1 MEDDE
6 VEKQTIKEKSKEL
19 SKEEK
24 EREEKRK
31 KGYKMIDEEFIT
43 EENIIKIKSILVCL
57 ESINKYREQKPK
69 SDIECLYSQIN
80 NFPMKERIVLETL
93 LNL

>member
-6 VEKQTIKEKSKEL
+6 VEKQTIKEESKEL

-31 KGYKMIDEEFIT
+31 KRYKMIDEEFIT
-43 EENIIKIKSILVCL
+43 EENIIKIK
-57 ESINKYREQKPK
+57 
-69 SDIECLYSQIN
+69 
-80 NFPMKERIVLETL
+80 
-93 LNL
+93 